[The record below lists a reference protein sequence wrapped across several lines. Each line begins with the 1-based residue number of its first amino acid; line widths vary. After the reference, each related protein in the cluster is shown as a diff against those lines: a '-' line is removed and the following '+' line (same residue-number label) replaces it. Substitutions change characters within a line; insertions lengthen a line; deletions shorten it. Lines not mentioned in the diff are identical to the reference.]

1 MNGVTQPKT
10 PPRFLVIFGRN
21 ALLVAVPDR
30 SHVAAAGSA
39 LAGQYGAS
47 DKMTAKSEVRRS
59 TPIDYD
65 PGAS

>member
-39 LAGQYGAS
+39 LPGEYRAS
-47 DKMTAKSEVRRS
+47 VKTTANREVRRS